1 MMKTITRA
9 DVAEILY
16 QEVGLSRKDSGE
28 ILDMVLE
35 EIVNELAAG
44 SDVKLSSF
52 GTFALRDKKPRIGRN
67 PNRCRSGNFF
77 APGHFLQTLANNAQS
92 RQQEINMV
100 VNKSKAAFRTIAEV
114 AEELGVGTH
123 VLRFWETKFSQLKPM
138 KRNGGRRYYRPD
150 DVELLKCIKNLLY
163 VKRLTIEGAQKEIR
177 STGVKALIGETI
189 QDDFFAAETDERSV
203 LDKTVAELHEIRD
216 ELQEALGK

>member
-1 MMKTITRA
+1 
-9 DVAEILY
+9 
-16 QEVGLSRKDSGE
+16 
-28 ILDMVLE
+28 
-35 EIVNELAAG
+35 
-44 SDVKLSSF
+44 
-52 GTFALRDKKPRIGRN
+52 
-67 PNRCRSGNFF
+67 
-77 APGHFLQTLANNAQS
+77 
-92 RQQEINMV
+92 MV

-123 VLRFWETKFSQLKPM
+123 VMRFWETKFSQLKPM

>member
-1 MMKTITRA
+1 
-9 DVAEILY
+9 
-16 QEVGLSRKDSGE
+16 
-28 ILDMVLE
+28 
-35 EIVNELAAG
+35 
-44 SDVKLSSF
+44 
-52 GTFALRDKKPRIGRN
+52 
-67 PNRCRSGNFF
+67 
-77 APGHFLQTLANNAQS
+77 
-92 RQQEINMV
+92 MV

-177 STGVKALIGETI
+177 STGVKSLIGETI

>member
-1 MMKTITRA
+1 
-9 DVAEILY
+9 
-16 QEVGLSRKDSGE
+16 
-28 ILDMVLE
+28 
-35 EIVNELAAG
+35 
-44 SDVKLSSF
+44 
-52 GTFALRDKKPRIGRN
+52 
-67 PNRCRSGNFF
+67 
-77 APGHFLQTLANNAQS
+77 
-92 RQQEINMV
+92 MV

-177 STGVKALIGETI
+177 STGGKALIGETI